1 MWKSLLENMA
11 SSSEALTLP
20 TIQLACGFGGQ
31 KEGIGATVYYPPC
44 IYIFF
49 KKAGWATVLKA
60 IFLVS
65 NLCQE
70 SSFSLAYV
78 SVRKTI

>member
-20 TIQLACGFGGQ
+20 TIRVACGFGGQ

-44 IYIFF
+44 IYIFL
-49 KKAGWATVLKA
+49 KKQDGLL
-60 IFLVS
+60 F
-65 NLCQE
+65 
-70 SSFSLAYV
+70 
-78 SVRKTI
+78 